1 MVNYVFCCLNVRI
14 VENIEMCGVFVY
26 IVLYKSRKKINFYNV
41 KKLKNPKCES
51 P

>member
-1 MVNYVFCCLNVRI
+1 MVNYVFSCLN

-26 IVLYKSRKKINFYNV
+26 IMLYKSKKKSTSINV
-41 KKLKNPKCES
+41 KKLKNRKCES